1 MESTTPSIWETI
13 RQWLP
18 FIIPVLVLQLGLQ
31 IVALV
36 DLARRET
43 TRWPKWV
50 WAVIIIAGEMLGPI
64 LYFLLGRQE

>member
-31 IVALV
+31 IAALV
-36 DLARRET
+36 DLARREA

-64 LYFLLGRQE
+64 LYFLFGRQE